1 MFKRILKKFKPK
13 AKVKPKVKKTVKPKT
28 VKPKAKVKKTVKP
41 KAGGKPKMT
50 ASEREMLK
58 AVPKRVKD
66 KINKKI
72 KADQQGTG
80 GIFFNSSKKP
90 VTIKESIEKSGILKT
105 SGSNKKAAQ
114 DYMDRIRRMKKGG
127 RAR

>member
-13 AKVKPKVKKTVKPKT
+13 AKVKPKVKKTVKPKAGA
-28 VKPKAKVKKTVKP
+28 KPKVKKTVKP

-58 AVPKRVKD
+58 AIPKRVKD

-72 KADQQGTG
+72 KADQQSTG

>member
-1 MFKRILKKFKPK
+1 MFKKIINKFKPK
-13 AKVKPKVKKTVKPKT
+13 AKVKPKVKKTVKPKAGA
-28 VKPKAKVKKTVKP
+28 KPKVKKTVKP

-58 AVPKRVKD
+58 AMPKSVKD

-72 KADQQGTG
+72 KAETQT
-80 GIFFNSSKKP
+80 KKP
-90 VTIKESIEKSGILKT
+90 LTLRQSIAKSGILKI

-127 RAR
+127 RAK

>member
-1 MFKRILKKFKPK
+1 MLKKFISKFKPK
-13 AKVKPKVKKTVKPKT
+13 TKVKPKVKKT

-58 AVPKRVKD
+58 AIPKRVKD

-72 KADQQGTG
+72 KAETQT
-80 GIFFNSSKKP
+80 KKP
-90 VTIKESIEKSGILKT
+90 LTLRQSIAKSGILKI

>member
-1 MFKRILKKFKPK
+1 MFKRIINKFKPK
-13 AKVKPKVKKTVKPKT
+13 AKVKPKVKKT

-50 ASEREMLK
+50 ASERDMLK
-58 AVPKRVKD
+58 AIPKRVKD

-80 GIFFNSSKKP
+80 SILNPSKKP
-90 VTIKESIEKSGILKT
+90 VTIKESIAKSGILKT
-105 SGSNKKAAQ
+105 SGSSKKAAQ

-127 RAR
+127 RAK

>member
-1 MFKRILKKFKPK
+1 MFGIFKKAKPK
-13 AKVKPKVKKTVKPKT
+13 AKLKAKPKT
-28 VKPKAKVKKTVKP
+28 KKPKAKVKKTVKP

-50 ASEREMLK
+50 AIERDMLK
-58 AVPKRVKD
+58 AMPKSVKD

-72 KADQQGTG
+72 KAETQT
-80 GIFFNSSKKP
+80 KKP
-90 VTIKESIEKSGILKT
+90 LTLRQSIAKSGILKT